1 MTDSHIDQQYRSQDM
16 IKESLSSLVD
26 GEASDL
32 EVRRLLKACDENP
45 ELRQSWSRYQIA
57 SQVIKDSSPLEVGN
71 IDMSTD
77 LSIKIKASIANEPA
91 IEIKQQSDK
100 VDKQTFKR
108 DLWPN
113 IGRFAVAASVA
124 AVVVLGATYNPSP
137 SQSIDTIATN
147 SGSSSPLSEQPLSE
161 QMVHQGLANKNIVQ
175 TASHSPTTGDSGI
188 RVNNQPITI
197 NSSTLKEGDQDIL
210 QLERQL
216 NRLMLE
222 HVENT
227 SQNNYQGI
235 LPYVRIPGG
244 EQ

>member
-1 MTDSHIDQQYRSQDM
+1 MTDSHTDQQHRSQDM

-26 GEASDL
+26 GEASDM

-45 ELRQSWSRYQIA
+45 ELRKSWNRYQIV
-57 SQVIKDSSPLEVGN
+57 SQVIQDSRALEVEN
-71 IDMSTD
+71 IDISTD
-77 LSIKIKASIANEPA
+77 ISMKVKSLIADEPT

-100 VDKQTFKR
+100 ADKQAVIR

-113 IGRFAVAASVA
+113 VGRFAIAASVA

-137 SQSIDTIATN
+137 SQPVDAIAT
-147 SGSSSPLSEQPLSE
+147 SGSPLPSSAQPLSE
-161 QMVHQGLANKNIVQ
+161 QIVHQGLANKSIVQ

-197 NSSTLKEGDQDIL
+197 NSGTLKAGDQDIL
-210 QLERQL
+210 RLEQQL

-244 EQ
+244 EE